1 MTPSIIFISP
11 FKPFIISCSHTNIKF
26 IITTLNFGIMK
37 TKIQNIKAD
46 LYNVFV
52 MGNANNLQMARV
64 YFLLTIPALT
74 VLFAIGKF

>member
-1 MTPSIIFISP
+1 
-11 FKPFIISCSHTNIKF
+11 
-26 IITTLNFGIMK
+26 MK
-37 TKIQNIKAD
+37 TKIQTIKAD

>member
-1 MTPSIIFISP
+1 
-11 FKPFIISCSHTNIKF
+11 
-26 IITTLNFGIMK
+26 MK
-37 TKIQNIKAD
+37 AKIQTIKAD

-64 YFLLTIPALT
+64 YFLLTAPALT

>member
-1 MTPSIIFISP
+1 
-11 FKPFIISCSHTNIKF
+11 
-26 IITTLNFGIMK
+26 MK
-37 TKIQNIKAD
+37 TKIQTIKAD

-74 VLFAIGKF
+74 VLFTIGRF

>member
-1 MTPSIIFISP
+1 
-11 FKPFIISCSHTNIKF
+11 
-26 IITTLNFGIMK
+26 MK
-37 TKIQNIKAD
+37 TKIQTIKAD

-74 VLFAIGKF
+74 VLFAVGKF